1 VCLCIIQQQQDKTM
15 ENQGRRQQKTKKNTI
30 SKKSQKLLDK
40 FNLLRVCTWLNLST
54 MEKNKEYS
62 ITNIKRQTTQYGERL
77 VVELDGVCKLSL
89 PERYNTIT
97 ENQLKEIRK
106 NKYNLLNRGS
116 QGRSYKLELTPKSN
130 QSERQETT
138 KKYIIPKYK
147 QNILK
152 KFNLLSSFTWLNL
165 STMEKNKEYSITK
178 MKRETTKY
186 GDRVMVE
193 LDGACRL
200 FLPERFNTLTNTQLR
215 DIGRKNKYNLLNRG
229 NLSLSHELELSLK
242 SNSEGTSTIE
252 QEVVKQPASLQQES
266 SSLNMNPGDMV
277 LNILGNTYLKQQ

>member
-1 VCLCIIQQQQDKTM
+1 M
-15 ENQGRRQQKTKKNTI
+15 EKQGRRQQKMKKNTI

-40 FNLLRVCTWLNLST
+40 FNLLRACTWLNLST

-97 ENQLKEIRK
+97 DNQLKEIGK

-130 QSERQETT
+130 QSERQEIT
-138 KKYIIPKYK
+138 KKYIIPKCK
-147 QNILK
+147 QNIL
-152 KFNLLSSFTWLNL
+152 NNSRSLDLSY
-165 STMEKNKEYSITK
+165 K
-178 MKRETTKY
+178 
-186 GDRVMVE
+186 
-193 LDGACRL
+193 
-200 FLPERFNTLTNTQLR
+200 
-215 DIGRKNKYNLLNRG
+215 
-229 NLSLSHELELSLK
+229 LELSLK

-252 QEVVKQPASLQQES
+252 QEVVKQPAS
-266 SSLNMNPGDMV
+266 M
-277 LNILGNTYLKQQ
+277 

>member
-1 VCLCIIQQQQDKTM
+1 M

-40 FNLLRVCTWLNLST
+40 FNLSRVCTWLNLSA

-62 ITNIKRQTTQYGERL
+62 ITNIKRQSTQYGERL

-97 ENQLKEIRK
+97 DNQLKEIGK

-116 QGRSYKLELTPKSN
+116 QGKSYNLELTPKSN
-130 QSERQETT
+130 QSRRQQIT

-147 QNILK
+147 QDIIK
-152 KFNLLSSFTWLNL
+152 KFNLLSAFTRLNL
-165 STMEKNKEYSITK
+165 STMENNKKYSITK
-178 MKRETTKY
+178 AKRETTIY

-193 LDGACRL
+193 LDGAYRL
-200 FLPERFNTLTNTQLR
+200 FLPERFNTLTKTQLMEL
-215 DIGRKNKYNLLNRG
+215 GRKNEYNLVNSGSLG
-229 NLSLSHELELSLK
+229 LSYKLELSLK

-252 QEVVKQPASLQQES
+252 QEVVVKQPAS
-266 SSLNMNPGDMV
+266 M
-277 LNILGNTYLKQQ
+277 